1 MTHDDDPE
9 MLRPLVDRLPRSIE
23 PPRDLWP
30 AVEAR
35 LAHRARPPRR
45 RFAALAIAAGVLIAV
60 MSSLAT
66 AWLLRSN
73 EPSQTAVVTAAPA
86 PREAAYLRATASLSQ
101 ELAMRRDQLAPET
114 IAVLERN
121 LAIIDRAIAES
132 RAALAGDPGNADLAE
147 LLWASYERKVSL
159 LEQASRIATPS

>member
-1 MTHDDDPE
+1 
-9 MLRPLVDRLPRSIE
+9 
-23 PPRDLWP
+23 
-30 AVEAR
+30 
-35 LAHRARPPRR
+35 
-45 RFAALAIAAGVLIAV
+45 

-121 LAIIDRAIAES
+121 LAIFDRAIAES
-132 RAALAGDPGNADLAE
+132 RAAA
-147 LLWASYERKVSL
+147 KKK
-159 LEQASRIATPS
+159 